1 MRWSETNSCFSQ
13 RPYATVTMKKSKTR
27 PNTYQY
33 PDFLMHHGIKGQ
45 QWGIRRFQ
53 NEDGSLTED
62 GKLRYNEGKPES
74 EEWRK
79 NEAEHLTDAE
89 LRRRNNRLQMERQY
103 KDLMTTESEREAK
116 QRRKDIINKVI
127 IGTAVSLAAVAMR
140 GHWKQAASFIGKFGK
155 KAFARIRA
163 NINTKNTVNSM
174 KANYLNT
181 SSHHPLFNQVR
192 DIGGRMQRPYG
203 LAKGDA
209 RMFNYRPRINNAMPK
224 TRRWPNI

>member
-13 RPYATVTMKKSKTR
+13 RPFAAVTMKTKRKN
-27 PNTYQY
+27 PNTYKY
-33 PDFLMHHGIKGQ
+33 PDFLMHYGIKGQ
-45 QWGIRRFQ
+45 QWGLRRFQ
-53 NEDGSLTED
+53 NEDGSLTEE

-127 IGTAVSLAAVAMR
+127 IGTGVSLAAVAMR
-140 GHWKQAASFIGKFGK
+140 GHWKQAASFISNFAKKKFAPYRAAGMLRSTLKKSYVPNQEAFNTYKISGKHVGQIAKNLISKPGK
-155 KAFARIRA
+155 KIYENGIYANPILRKRA
-163 NINTKNTVNSM
+163 
-174 KANYLNT
+174 YW
-181 SSHHPLFNQVR
+181 R
-192 DIGGRMQRPYG
+192 G
-203 LAKGDA
+203 L
-209 RMFNYRPRINNAMPK
+209 
-224 TRRWPNI
+224 